1 MDEYLDEMNDE
12 MEKPVRRL
20 SKELARVRTGRASL
34 ALLDDI
40 RVDYYGSATAL
51 SGVASLS
58 VPEPRMIIVKPWD
71 ATLLPIIEKAI
82 GASRLGINPN
92 NDGKIIRLVF
102 PELTGDRRKDLS
114 RQVSEMGEQAKVG
127 IRGVRREYNDL
138 FKGMQKDGDIT
149 EDDLKRTL
157 DKVQKATD
165 AFCAKADEVSARKEK
180 EILEV

>member
-1 MDEYLDEMNDE
+1 MDEYLDELNDE
-12 MEKPVRRL
+12 MEKPVKHL
-20 SKELARVRTGRASL
+20 SKELAKVRTGRASI

-40 RVDYYGSATAL
+40 RVDYYGAPTPL

-71 ATLLPIIEKAI
+71 ASVLGLIERAI

-102 PELTGDRRKDLS
+102 PELTGDRRKDLGK
-114 RQVSEMGEQAKVG
+114 QVSEMGEQAKVS

-138 FKGMQKDGDIT
+138 FKTMQKDGDIT
-149 EDDLKRTL
+149 EDDLKRAL
-157 DKVQKATD
+157 DRVQKATD
-165 AFCAKADEVSARKEK
+165 KFVAKADEVVAKKEK